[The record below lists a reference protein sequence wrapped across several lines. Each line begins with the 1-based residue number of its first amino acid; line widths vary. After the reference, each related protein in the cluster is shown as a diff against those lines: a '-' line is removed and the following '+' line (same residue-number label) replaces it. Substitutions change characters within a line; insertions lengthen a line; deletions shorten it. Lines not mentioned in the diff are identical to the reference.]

1 MNVKLE
7 YETLRDKLDPK
18 QWNNNLSGN
27 RLRKQIS
34 VLEETCEA
42 RTTESNHM
50 KQLVAQMESAPGQ
63 EEQNKVQIAD
73 LKTEL
78 AKAEGNDM
86 NKP

>member
-1 MNVKLE
+1 MKILFI
-7 YETLRDKLDPK
+7 L
-18 QWNNNLSGN
+18 GN

-34 VLEETCEA
+34 DLQETCEA

-73 LKTEL
+73 LKAEL
-78 AKAEGNDM
+78 AKAEGMILIRNIVL
-86 NKP
+86 